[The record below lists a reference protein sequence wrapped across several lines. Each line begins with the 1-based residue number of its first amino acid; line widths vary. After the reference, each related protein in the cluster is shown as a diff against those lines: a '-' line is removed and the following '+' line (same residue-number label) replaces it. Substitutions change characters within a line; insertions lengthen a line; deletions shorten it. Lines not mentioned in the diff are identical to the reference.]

1 VTDPMNAGLKLLLT
15 SQARKA
21 WVSGLAAFL
30 GPLVVLLTATAEP
43 LDWRNVVGSVVAG
56 LVALVA
62 TFEVPNAPA
71 DVPGEH
77 AVDRAA

>member
-1 VTDPMNAGLKLLLT
+1 VTDPTNAGLKLLLT

-21 WVSGLAAFL
+21 WVSGLASFL
-30 GPLVVLLTATAEP
+30 GPLVVLLTATNEP

-56 LVALVA
+56 LVALLA
-62 TFEVPNAPA
+62 TFEVSNAPA
-71 DVPGEH
+71 DVPGDH